1 MILQNGKK
9 IDGCSDTVPVGTLQP
24 FLGLVP
30 PKGYLACQGQMVSKI
45 TYSELYEI
53 CGDTFGVST
62 ETHFYLPDLRGKTL
76 AGYDENDV
84 TMNTIGKL
92 LGQKTHTHSSSAHT
106 HTIAGHVHSTG
117 NHTLTA
123 DEIPHIEFT
132 VPHIAGTESTRT
144 ISTGGV
150 WSEGNSYLEGVA
162 NNDLG
167 STIKRYRYAFGGDG
181 AHNHGN
187 TGSTSLTTD
196 STTPGA
202 TGGNTNYQPTITVN
216 WIVKAVML
224 IPNYIIVEDRL
235 DSDSTVD
242 ALSARQGKILN
253 EKFADYATK
262 SEMIQYLPLSGA
274 TLTGTLKLPTNKY
287 FNDSTCGLDCSNSD
301 VVNLNGLYWA
311 DLSGS
316 QDEGI
321 HFMRSNGKWDT
332 LRASDGVLYFHP
344 DRAINQSTTSCRVNV
359 DYKPGDTYYVKC
371 PQANMIGGLGGTLSN
386 SNTEVRFI
394 LLLPRSLVNIK
405 SVTVNILKLNI
416 RHPDGGYI
424 GPSSAVDNGYDFLS
438 NYPIYVHLMGEN
450 MLNICIKNV
459 NGWGYTNNT
468 PLSIEPNEIKLTF
481 A

>member
-1 MILQNGKK
+1 
-9 IDGCSDTVPVGTLQP
+9 
-24 FLGLVP
+24 
-30 PKGYLACQGQMVSKI
+30 
-45 TYSELYEI
+45 
-53 CGDTFGVST
+53 
-62 ETHFYLPDLRGKTL
+62 LPDLRGKTI
-76 AGYDENDV
+76 AGYDENDS
-84 TMNTIGKL
+84 TMNIIGKL
-92 LGQKTHTHSSSAHT
+92 LGQKTHTHTSAAHT
-106 HTIAGHVHSTG
+106 HTIGAHTHSTG
-117 NHTLTA
+117 NHTLTVAEMPSHRHDWSKLFNA
-123 DEIPHIEFT
+123 DSSGGSWVGDSQFS
-132 VPHIAGTESTRT
+132 VAAKRNIASTQFPDVVT
-144 ISTGGV
+144 SNQMEYHMNSVGG
-150 WSEGNSYLEGVA
+150 S
-162 NNDLG
+162 
-167 STIKRYRYAFGGDG
+167 G

-187 TGSTSLTTD
+187 TGSTSLTSN

-202 TGGNTNYQPTITVN
+202 TGSNSNFQPTITMN

-224 IPNYIIVEDRL
+224 IPEYFVVENTLNSNSADN
-235 DSDSTVD
+235 
-242 ALSARQGKILN
+242 ALSAAQGKALN
-253 EKFADYATK
+253 EKFTDYATK

-287 FNDSTCGLDCSNSD
+287 FNDSVCGLDCSNSD
-301 VVNLNGLYWA
+301 VVNINGLYWG
-311 DLSGS
+311 DLSDS

-344 DRAINQSTTSCRVNV
+344 DRTVNQSTASCRVNV

-386 SNTEVRFI
+386 SNTEVRFL

-450 MLNICIKNV
+450 MLNICIKNE

>member
-1 MILQNGKK
+1 MILQNGKR
-9 IDGCSDTVPVGTLQP
+9 IDGCSDTVPIGTLQP
-24 FLGLVP
+24 FVGLVP
-30 PKGYLACQGQMVSKI
+30 PVGYLICQGQLVSKTI
-45 TYSELYEI
+45 YPALYEM
-53 CGDTFGVST
+53 CGNRFGT
-62 ETHFYLPDLRGKTL
+62 GTDKEFRLPDLRGRTI
-76 AGYDENDV
+76 AGYDSNDS

-92 LGQKTHTHSSSAHT
+92 LGEKTHTHTSAAHT

-117 NHTLTA
+117 NHTLTVA
-123 DEIPHIEFT
+123 EMPSHTHAMET
-132 VPHIAGTESTRT
+132 VTEVSSGAYAGRYMTGKTS
-144 ISTGGV
+144 SDPNLVSNPPANTGG
-150 WSEGNSYLEGVA
+150 G
-162 NNDLG
+162 
-167 STIKRYRYAFGGDG
+167 G

-187 TGSTSLTTD
+187 TGSTALTSD

-202 TGGNTNYQPTITVN
+202 TGSNTNFQPTMVMN
-216 WIVKAVML
+216 WIIKAVML
-224 IPNYIIVEDRL
+224 IPDYFVVENTL
-235 DSDSTVD
+235 DSDSPCD
-242 ALSARQGKILN
+242 ALSAAQGKILN

-262 SEMIQYLPLSGA
+262 SEMIQYFPLSGA

-301 VVNLNGLYWA
+301 VININGLYWG
-311 DLSGS
+311 DLSDS

-321 HFMRSNGKWDT
+321 HFIRSNGNWDT
-332 LRASDGVLYFHP
+332 LRASDGVLYFHS
-344 DRAINQSTTSCRVNV
+344 DRAVNQSTTSCRVNV
-359 DYKPGDTYYVKC
+359 DYKPGDTYYIKC

-386 SNTEVRFI
+386 SNTEVRFL

-405 SVTVNILKLNI
+405 SVTVNTLKLNI

-424 GPSSAVDNGYDFLS
+424 GPSSAVDNGYDFLA

-450 MLNICIKNV
+450 MLNICIKNT